1 MPADK
6 FGMWDIVQNNSSNLF
21 CKLMSYLKEEEG
33 GGDDLLNQFSQPK
46 MILSSVGVTMS
57 GEIFDCHNVRSA
69 TGI

>member
-1 MPADK
+1 
-6 FGMWDIVQNNSSNLF
+6 
-21 CKLMSYLKEEEG
+21 MSYLKEEEG